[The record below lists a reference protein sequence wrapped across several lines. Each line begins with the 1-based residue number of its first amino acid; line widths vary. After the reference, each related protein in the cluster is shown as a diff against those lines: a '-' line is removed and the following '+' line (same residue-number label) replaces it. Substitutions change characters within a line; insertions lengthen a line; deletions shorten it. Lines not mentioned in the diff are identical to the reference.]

1 MKSKLAYIRR
11 GQRVIRMVTEL
22 HKMGYQKLRIMP
34 YMHPLAWRLAV
45 GPKDSFSE
53 KNGASLK
60 NINGGWDDVPI
71 FSSACNYFEWT
82 DAETDNARALAEKFV
97 TRFSEVASRGLGRD
111 WAYAGWL
118 SELLGELEGGDFLPV
133 VEWEYMKGTPDQLRF
148 VPIWSFPSGSNNIQC
163 DEGEYLSEPADG
175 ARQFPLPPAILKL
188 DKATPHW
195 SEDRYWTDAQ
205 MEYCRLR
212 DSGQSEISL
221 NIAAIERDIYDASSP
236 AYRLM
241 DAMCSVKEH
250 DGHEG
255 FKGAPRLLL
264 SVLPLLSNMGALDS
278 E

>member
-22 HKMGYQKLRIMP
+22 HKMGYQNLRIMP

-45 GPKDSFSE
+45 APPDCFSE
-53 KNGASLK
+53 INGACLK
-60 NINGGWDDVPI
+60 DDFDWMALPI
-71 FSSACNYFEWT
+71 YSIVGAPLNSNNVKDDSAREM
-82 DAETDNARALAEKFV
+82 AEKFL
-97 TRFSEVASRGLGRD
+97 TQYPDVASRGLGRD

-118 SELLGELEGGDFLPV
+118 SELTGVLERGDFLPV
-133 VEWEYMKGTPDQLRF
+133 VEWEYMKGKREELCF
-148 VPIWSFPSGSNNIQC
+148 IPIWSFPDGDDANTEWNERIH
-163 DEGEYLSEPADG
+163 LWEPADG
-175 ARQFPLPPAILKL
+175 VRQFPLPPVIPANETK
-188 DKATPHW
+188 PHW
-195 SEDRYWTDAQ
+195 SEDRYWNDAQ
-205 MEYCRLR
+205 MEYCHLR

-264 SVLPLLSNMGALDS
+264 AVLPLLSNMGALDS